1 MYATLLALLLAA
13 KPHAPAPDV
22 SNSVLRIEVFQSRY
36 DWTNPWRSEPGHTV
50 SGTGFVISDGR
61 ILTNAHVVSD
71 AHQITVKRPDVA
83 EPAVATVEAIGHD
96 CDLAI
101 LRVADKAFLKGVRPL
116 PLGDDVPLLRSQV
129 VTYGYPVGGTE
140 VSNTA
145 GIVSRV
151 ELQGY
156 IHSLTDAHLA
166 VQTDAAINPGN
177 SGGPVMQ
184 DGKVVGVAF
193 QSLSAQ
199 QSIGYFIPIPV
210 VRHFLTDLK
219 DGHYDGFPDD
229 GMSTLKMVS
238 RPLRRER
245 GVPQDK
251 SGVVVQEVLPG
262 GTADGLLLPGDVLMS
277 VDGVAIADDGRISVG
292 AHHVSFEYLFD
303 QKQVGDAVSLKVW
316 RGGKELALSGKSRRI
331 PQSERIRFSYDKR
344 PRYLVYG
351 GMLFMPLDLT
361 LLSVLQAKQL
371 STSSEVRADMLWNL
385 LFRAR
390 EQPETFAREPVVM
403 VHIFR
408 HPVNSQMAWSGPVV
422 VSRVNGKAIQ
432 NLKELADSLA
442 ANQGQFQVFEYEP
455 INGLETLDRVKSE
468 AAQKEILEQY
478 GITADRNL

>member
-1 MYATLLALLLAA
+1 MLAPLLALLLAA
-13 KPHAPAPDV
+13 PPEI

-36 DWTNPWRSEPGHTV
+36 DWTSPWRSDPGHTV
-50 SGTGFVISDGR
+50 AGSGFVIADGR

-83 EPAVATVEAIGHD
+83 EPAVATIEAIGHD

-101 LRVADKAFLKGVRPL
+101 LRVADKNFLKGVRPL
-116 PLGDDVPLLRSQV
+116 KLGDEVPLLRSQV

-151 ELQGY
+151 ELQQY
-156 IHSLTDAHLA
+156 VHTLTDSHLA

-177 SGGPVMQ
+177 SGGPVIQ

-210 VRHFLTDLK
+210 IRHFLADLK

-229 GMSTLKMVS
+229 GVSTLKMVS
-238 RPLRRER
+238 RALRRDR
-245 GVPQDK
+245 GVPAEK
-251 SGVVVQEVLPG
+251 SGVVVQEVFPG
-262 GTADGLLLPGDVLMS
+262 GTGDGLLQPGDVLMA
-277 VDGVAIADDGRISVG
+277 VDGVPIADDGRIAVG
-292 AHHVSFEYLFD
+292 AHHVQFDYLFD
-303 QKQVGDAVSLKVW
+303 QKQVGDPVTVKVW
-316 RGGKELALSGKSRRI
+316 RAGKELTLSGKSRRI
-331 PQSERIRFSYDKR
+331 LQADQVRISYDKR

-361 LLSVLQAKQL
+361 LLSVLQAKQQL
-371 STSSEVRADMLWNL
+371 NWSAEIRADMLWNL
-385 LFRAR
+385 LFRGK
-390 EQPETFAREPVVM
+390 EQTATFARETVVM

-408 HPVNSQMAWSGPVV
+408 HPVNSQMSWTGPIV
-422 VSRVNGKAIQ
+422 VSKVNGRAIQ

-442 ANQGQFQVFEYEP
+442 ANQGKFQTLEYEP
-455 INGLETLDRVKSE
+455 INGLEALDRVKVD
-468 AAQKEILEQY
+468 AAQKDILEQY
-478 GITADRNL
+478 GITSDRNL